1 MEVKIDKTY
10 PLEVDPQRAWTL
22 LQDLRQLAGCMPG
35 AEITE
40 QLSANS
46 YKGAVKLKVG
56 PALAQFG
63 GSVEVVE
70 CDHQARRV
78 VLRAKGADKGGS
90 SAAMDLNAVIEP
102 VADAPA
108 KANLLGQASVV
119 VNGKFAQFGGRMM
132 VQVSEMM
139 LGQFVQNFQAA
150 AQQLP
155 QAAQAQDVSPAV
167 DVPQAPAAAA
177 PARQAAREI
186 NGLALLWALIRG
198 WFASRFARPAR

>member
-10 PLEVDPQRAWTL
+10 PLDVDPARAWAV

-46 YKGAVKLKVG
+46 YKGAVKVKVG

-70 CDHQARRV
+70 CDPQARRV

-102 VADAPA
+102 LAESPA
-108 KANLLGQASVV
+108 KASLLGQASVV

>member
-10 PLEVDPQRAWTL
+10 PLDVDPARAWTL

-102 VADAPA
+102 LAESPA
-108 KANLLGQASVV
+108 KASLLGQASVV